1 MHDGEVIRL
10 HGKVEL
16 GVVEPRKVN
25 GSVDRGV
32 SLAGGDSHT
41 IERERVAGEHQSSI
55 HFLIPY
61 ARRRNARRGV
71 AEIEAA
77 VQTWRVDASFDRDVA
92 VQPSLNLLETRHH
105 RPRPSPLGP
114 VGTVD
119 GPARASP
126 VTDSTAA
133 LTLKASESG
142 SPTALAASESIL
154 KPLFRSA
161 RS

>member
-32 SLAGGDSHT
+32 SLAGGDSDA
-41 IERERVAGEHQSSI
+41 IERERVAGEHESSI

-92 VQPSLNLLETRHH
+92 VQPSLNFLETRHH
-105 RPRPSPLGP
+105 RLEQCEIETVGAQLPTGRVCWEIVGEKGGLGRR
-114 VGTVD
+114 V
-119 GPARASP
+119 
-126 VTDSTAA
+126 
-133 LTLKASESG
+133 
-142 SPTALAASESIL
+142 
-154 KPLFRSA
+154 
-161 RS
+161 

>member
-41 IERERVAGEHQSSI
+41 IERERVAGEHESSI

-92 VQPSLNLLETRHH
+92 VQPSLNFLQTRHH
-105 RPRPSPLGP
+105 RLEQSEIRAVGVQLPTERLGREIGGPKGGVGGRETQRYSCGAIP
-114 VGTVD
+114 V
-119 GPARASP
+119 A
-126 VTDSTAA
+126 
-133 LTLKASESG
+133 
-142 SPTALAASESIL
+142 
-154 KPLFRSA
+154 
-161 RS
+161 

>member
-16 GVVEPRKVN
+16 GVVESRKVN

-32 SLAGGDSHT
+32 SLAGGDSDA
-41 IERERVAGEHQSSI
+41 IERERVAGEHESSI

-61 ARRRNARRGV
+61 ARRSNARCGV

-92 VQPSLNLLETRHH
+92 VQPPLNFLETRHH
-105 RPRPSPLGP
+105 RLEQCEIETVGVQLPRERLGCEI
-114 VGTVD
+114 D
-119 GPARASP
+119 GQR
-126 VTDSTAA
+126 VTIG
-133 LTLKASESG
+133 EQ
-142 SPTALAASESIL
+142 
-154 KPLFRSA
+154 
-161 RS
+161 